1 MLFWLQDR
9 RGRFS
14 PIRAITLALLVAP
27 ALQLAWLTV
36 TGQLGG
42 RPVMEATHFTGDWA
56 IYCLLASLAVTPAR
70 TVLDWVQVA
79 ALRRR
84 IGVAAA
90 CYAFLHFCIYVFD
103 QKFVLWSVA
112 SEIALRF
119 YLTIGFTV
127 LLGLLTLAA
136 TSNDSA
142 VRRMG
147 RNWKKLHRL
156 VYPLAALALFHYFLQ
171 LKADVSAA
179 VFVTGLYVWE
189 MQWRL
194 LPREAQIRWWPLP
207 PLAIGAAV
215 TTAAIEFAW
224 YGLATKIDPW
234 RVLEANFDFSYG
246 PRPAMAILLAGFTLS
261 IAAALRRWRR
271 RRVALA

>member
-1 MLFWLQDR
+1 MLSWVQDR

-14 PIRAITLALLVAP
+14 PLRAATLVLLVAP
-27 ALQLAWLTV
+27 ALQLAWLTA
-36 TGQLGG
+36 TDQLGG
-42 RPVMEATHFTGDWA
+42 RPVMEATHFTGDRA
-56 IYCLLASLAVTPAR
+56 VYFLLASLAVTPAR

-90 CYAFLHFCIYVFD
+90 CYAFLHFCIYILDHKFD
-103 QKFVLWSVA
+103 LWVVA
-112 SEIALRF
+112 SEIAQRF
-119 YLTIGFTV
+119 YLTIGFAV

-136 TSNDSA
+136 TSNDNA
-142 VRRMG
+142 LRRMG

-156 VYPLAALALFHYFLQ
+156 AYPLAALALFHYFLQ

-189 MQWRL
+189 MLWRL
-194 LPREAQIRWWPLP
+194 LPREAQLRWWPLP
-207 PLAIGAAV
+207 ALAVAAAAV
-215 TTAAIEFAW
+215 TAIIEFAW

-234 RVLEANFDFSYG
+234 LVLEANFDLSYG
-246 PRPAMAILLAGFTLS
+246 PRPAIAILFAGL
-261 IAAALRRWRR
+261 IVCGAAALRRWRR